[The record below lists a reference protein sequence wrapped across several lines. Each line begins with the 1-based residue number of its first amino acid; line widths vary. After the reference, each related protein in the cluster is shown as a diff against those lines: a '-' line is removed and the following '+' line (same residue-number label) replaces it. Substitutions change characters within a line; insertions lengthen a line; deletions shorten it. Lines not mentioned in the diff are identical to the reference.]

1 MTNPLNIYNNELDT
15 ELRYTFSKSSGP
27 GGQHV
32 NKVNTKVELRF
43 NVTLSQILNEEQ
55 IEIINQ
61 KLANQINQEGEL
73 ILISQATRS
82 QLKNKKEAIEK
93 FYILINEALKPKK
106 KRKPSRITKSAKEKR
121 LKEKKEHSE
130 KKDRRKFDL

>member
-1 MTNPLNIYNNELDT
+1 MDIYQIINLGILDKELQFS
-15 ELRYTFSKSSGP
+15 FSKSSGP

-32 NKVNTKVELRF
+32 NKVNTRVELRF
-43 NVTLSQILNEEQ
+43 HIFLSQILTDDQKGTLNK
-55 IEIINQ
+55 

-73 ILISQATRS
+73 IIISQATRS
-82 QLKNKKEAIEK
+82 QLKNKHEAINK
-93 FYILINEALKPKK
+93 FYILLNEALKPKK

-121 LKEKKEHSE
+121 LKEKKEQAE